1 MIEINLLPQELK
13 RKPKKPG
20 IDLESPETLYFIPL
34 VFGVLIAMHILLGL
48 FFIFKNVQLGILNN
62 NWKKLE
68 SQTKALKE
76 FRSESAQL
84 SEDARALQEITSHS
98 IRWAAKLNRLSLD
111 LPSGIWFRYLTVN
124 ALNLDIRASV
134 FALQKKELAA
144 VNKFMDNLKQDK
156 DFFGDFT
163 KLELG
168 TIERKTLGG
177 YEIAEFTLTAA
188 LKSR

>member
-1 MIEINLLPQELK
+1 MIEINLLPQEL
-13 RKPKKPG
+13 RPKPKKPG

-34 VFGVLIAMHILLGL
+34 VFGVLIAIHILLGL

-68 SQTKALKE
+68 SQMKVLEE

-84 SEDARALQEITSHS
+84 SKDARALQEITSRT

-111 LPSGIWFRYLTVN
+111 LPSGIWFRSITVN

-144 VNKFMDNLKQDK
+144 INKFMDNLKQDK
-156 DFFGDFT
+156 DFFGDFA

-168 TIERKTLGG
+168 TIERKILGG